1 MIELLLRIG
10 GIVFPVFAIA
20 AVGALWGRRHRPDMS
35 VVNRLNVE
43 VFAPALVFWAL
54 ADKPLDF
61 DLYRDLAIGGIAVV
75 LGSGLLLWPFVRLAG
90 IDARTFI
97 PPMMF
102 NNSGN
107 MGIPLALFAFGE
119 TALQAAVVLFIIEMV
134 LHFTVGLYIL
144 DHRTRPWRLL
154 KMPMIQAT
162 IAGLACSAFG
172 LTLPAPL
179 ANTIKLMGQVSIPLL
194 LFALGVRLLDVNLRD
209 WKLGTFGAVA
219 GVPLLASDELVVP
232 LGEFLIVALT
242 NGHVVRV
249 DEDLTMKVSEIV
261 MLNVPPTK
269 EGLSIT
275 LLRKNSMRA
284 APAAC
289 RGGACLPR
297 PTNSSQASARHGSG
311 ACWLAMALSA
321 PSGVRGASSAAT
333 CAGVLVFSLRC
344 AATRWRRR
352 GCGRRSSMAA
362 AWWLPRWP

>member
-209 WKLGTFGAVA
+209 WKLGTAGAFAGPLA
-219 GVPLLASDELVVP
+219 GVASLWLVLPWLALDEAQFPQLLIFAALPPAVLNVLVAEQYRQEPERVASIVLIGNLGSLVV
-232 LGEFLIVALT
+232 L
-242 NGHVVRV
+242 
-249 DEDLTMKVSEIV
+249 
-261 MLNVPPTK
+261 
-269 EGLSIT
+269 
-275 LLRKNSMRA
+275 
-284 APAAC
+284 PAALWF
-289 RGGACLPR
+289 ALP
-297 PTNSSQASARHGSG
+297 H
-311 ACWLAMALSA
+311 
-321 PSGVRGASSAAT
+321 
-333 CAGVLVFSLRC
+333 
-344 AATRWRRR
+344 
-352 GCGRRSSMAA
+352 
-362 AWWLPRWP
+362 

>member
-162 IAGLACSAFG
+162 IAGLAHAPRLAPPVRSGGEARRT
-172 LTLPAPL
+172 LTRRDG
-179 ANTIKLMGQVSIPLL
+179 KYLL
-194 LFALGVRLLDVNLRD
+194 YSWFVG
-209 WKLGTFGAVA
+209 F
-219 GVPLLASDELVVP
+219 
-232 LGEFLIVALT
+232 
-242 NGHVVRV
+242 
-249 DEDLTMKVSEIV
+249 
-261 MLNVPPTK
+261 
-269 EGLSIT
+269 
-275 LLRKNSMRA
+275 
-284 APAAC
+284 APAQHPKIAFAVLLGNGDSRYVRAHQVAKDLLHGYF
-289 RGGACLPR
+289 RGGAGEGRDL
-297 PTNSSQASARHGSG
+297 
-311 ACWLAMALSA
+311 LAK
-321 PSGVRGASSAAT
+321 R
-333 CAGVLVFSLRC
+333 
-344 AATRWRRR
+344 
-352 GCGRRSSMAA
+352 
-362 AWWLPRWP
+362 

>member
-209 WKLGTFGAVA
+209 WKLGTAGAFAGPLA
-219 GVPLLASDELVVP
+219 GVVSLWLVLPWLALDEAQFPQLLIFAALPPAVLNVLVAEQYRQEPERVASIVLIGNLGSLVV
-232 LGEFLIVALT
+232 L
-242 NGHVVRV
+242 
-249 DEDLTMKVSEIV
+249 
-261 MLNVPPTK
+261 
-269 EGLSIT
+269 
-275 LLRKNSMRA
+275 
-284 APAAC
+284 PAALWF
-289 RGGACLPR
+289 ALP
-297 PTNSSQASARHGSG
+297 H
-311 ACWLAMALSA
+311 
-321 PSGVRGASSAAT
+321 
-333 CAGVLVFSLRC
+333 
-344 AATRWRRR
+344 
-352 GCGRRSSMAA
+352 
-362 AWWLPRWP
+362 